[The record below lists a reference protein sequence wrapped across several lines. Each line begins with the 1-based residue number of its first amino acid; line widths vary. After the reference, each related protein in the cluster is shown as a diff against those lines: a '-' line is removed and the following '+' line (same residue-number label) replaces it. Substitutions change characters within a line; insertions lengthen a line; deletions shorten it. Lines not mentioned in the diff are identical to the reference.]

1 MGRGFWQPKRPP
13 AGTRLFC
20 LRDSPIWGMIAFR
33 SLAGWRELRLP
44 RQEDALEADGT
55 FGWPCSSIL
64 FFQRPSVP
72 TDNPERVPLP
82 PPRYLSLQGM
92 WMRRFIHSPCHLLA
106 SFSPLSATH
115 PLPVVPPLPLSIRP
129 RTSRRAQPALLRAC
143 AGSYALFPNT
153 VRGGKLFALQA
164 FILHFIPASIPA
176 FASLRLFPWISGA
189 LVDRNV
195 DLCGKRRAGG
205 RALSMICESCELC
218 SLGETRGKLM
228 EQREQAMWTTVR
240 PTDPPAVLLWA
251 VGGGAERSGTCLPFG
266 ILC

>member
-20 LRDSPIWGMIAFR
+20 LGDSPIWGMIAFR

-72 TDNPERVPLP
+72 TDSPERVPLP

-115 PLPVVPPLPLSIRP
+115 PLPVVPPLP
-129 RTSRRAQPALLRAC
+129 RASAPALLGGLSQRCSAHAPAPTRFSPTPSAEANSLRC
-143 AGSYALFPNT
+143 RLSSYTLSQLLFPPSQACGCSHGF
-153 VRGGKLFALQA
+153 RGRWWTGT
-164 FILHFIPASIPA
+164 
-176 FASLRLFPWISGA
+176 WTCVGSGA
-189 LVDRNV
+189 R
-195 DLCGKRRAGG
+195 
-205 RALSMICESCELC
+205 
-218 SLGETRGKLM
+218 
-228 EQREQAMWTTVR
+228 
-240 PTDPPAVLLWA
+240 
-251 VGGGAERSGTCLPFG
+251 VGG
-266 ILC
+266 LCP

>member
-1 MGRGFWQPKRPP
+1 MSQRFPHLGNDSFQKLGWVEGVKTPTPGGRPRSRWHVWLALLLHSFLPETLGSYRQPRACSPPTSTLFVPARNVDETVHSFTLPP
-13 AGTRLFC
+13 ARIL
-20 LRDSPIWGMIAFR
+20 
-33 SLAGWRELRLP
+33 LP
-44 RQEDALEADGT
+44 T
-55 FGWPCSSIL
+55 
-64 FFQRPSVP
+64 
-72 TDNPERVPLP
+72 
-82 PPRYLSLQGM
+82 LSD
-92 WMRRFIHSPCHLLA
+92 
-106 SFSPLSATH
+106 T

-143 AGSYALFPNT
+143 AGSHALFPNT